1 MIGVAHD
8 SVEINDAIESPASPD
23 PFVYRLARC
32 FFCFR
37 VIAGNVYA
45 FPRCNR
51 GANELEAPNVCARN
65 QLPVRV
71 SDILNAAHL
80 VWIGKILTVHF
91 CTGKTDIIESLQQN
105 SINEAI
111 RIE

>member
-45 FPRCNR
+45 FAGCNS

-80 VWIGKILTVHF
+80 DWISKILT
-91 CTGKTDIIESLQQN
+91 CYYSTATT
-105 SINEAI
+105 SIM
-111 RIE
+111 